1 MSKVLDIVDNLPQ
14 HGLAQTNNINDAFTT
29 TANKNYL
36 FFGSLT
42 FNQLLTVSANS
53 EVVLL
58 KPDVDFKDG
67 FDVIG
72 TLNWIS

>member
-36 FFGSLT
+36 FF
-42 FNQLLTVSANS
+42 
-53 EVVLL
+53 
-58 KPDVDFKDG
+58 
-67 FDVIG
+67 
-72 TLNWIS
+72 